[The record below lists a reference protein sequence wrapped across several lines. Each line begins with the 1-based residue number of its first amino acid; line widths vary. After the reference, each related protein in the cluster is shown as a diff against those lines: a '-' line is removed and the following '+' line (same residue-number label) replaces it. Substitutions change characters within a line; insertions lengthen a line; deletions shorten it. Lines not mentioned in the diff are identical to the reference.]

1 MALTSSGE
9 ISLLDIFRNREDN
22 GSATGTDIDIQTL
35 AVQLASGSTVGDVDG
50 NGTANQTADRT
61 QLNSAPHAFD
71 EFYSANYPNDIF
83 SNVVAKIGSTAVT
96 DNGYVDGET
105 AKIEWDIDDGTTD
118 DYTAGLKYASDNT
131 VVDSATLD
139 DDGNSKTV
147 SVNITIPNIDAAA
160 DRYYPFVTTGTFS
173 NIVGNNIDHFDA
185 LGTVTI
191 TDPDASGIPTV
202 SNTTTNTDITHARSI
217 ADDSS
222 VNDYNWS
229 FVKTSGDGQGVFD
242 GESSYGT
249 VTSTTSAPTIRYRG
263 PGIFTADLR
272 VDGNPSQARNS
283 STAATVT
290 HEIEYVN
297 LTTINSISSV
307 NATTAVTVAGTNKGL
322 SGGVTFGLVDTSDD
336 DAFLS
341 GKSANDTVDS
351 RYIAQNYTADIT
363 AADSNS
369 TLTLQGRVID
379 RSDSTT
385 NQNRNTST
393 FSVFPLLTTGKNTIN
408 AGVNTVYSSTNNSAG
423 TTFNGDSTS
432 YVNTVAYGT
441 PGTATDNVTAY
452 AYSINTAPTGW
463 SFSAASSATTNFAGG
478 TGVSTG
484 KTVTLTVT
492 STAAAGDSASDQST
506 ATTHT
511 LALLFKPC
519 IIAITHTGGVI
530 VVNDTSV
537 VVSALS
543 WQGFADGTGFQLSIR
558 NAAGQ
563 VVSENTTVNYNNT
576 EGSTT
581 TQISKTSLSI
591 DLGDSSEAGTMKV
604 RVARRDD
611 LSLYRQFDITI
622 SDFTSTVIQGVG
634 AGYGTPEQ
642 ALVAELAGGGGWSN
656 TTKKFQPGDSFG
668 NGIVL
673 FDDNAGTVFNGGA
686 NYHGTK
692 PGSTT
697 NFFSVATNGVIG
709 NIFVGRS
716 TIPPRAPSGLSNSSA
731 ITAISVS
738 NYSVA
743 NYTFSASGTTTA
755 TFNGKTTTKTVT
767 VSFNDNSAINQG
779 YEVFENNS
787 SGTSVAE
794 EDANDTS
801 AAITGITGNKTY
813 AVHAVGNSNG
823 SSTILSLGTVTTGYT
838 HSNTGQLFL
847 QATNNSGG
855 ATTNLGTVNST
866 TSGTQTITWDKD
878 ALAVGTH
885 TVRLRR
891 TSYTGT
897 QVAIDSSVVVAP
909 SFGSFSGVIFTDTV
923 GPGDTDTSNEVTIT
937 LNSAGGT
944 VAVSIV
950 DTTGQS
956 GEMNINYRLK
966 AGGGSYSSYGS
977 NPSVSAAAG
986 SVTITL
992 QAFAT
997 QVKDANSSGTGVIKL
1012 VGPDGGSTFD
1022 SANLNHGWTG
1032 EEAP

>member
-1 MALTSSGE
+1 MALASSGE

-22 GSATGTDIDIQTL
+22 SSATGTDIDIQTL
-35 AVQLASGSTVGDVDG
+35 AVQIASGSTVGDVDG
-50 NGTANQTADRT
+50 NGTANQTADRNA
-61 QLNSAPHAFD
+61 LNSAPYAFD

-83 SNVVAKIGSTAVT
+83 SSVIAKVGSTSVMG
-96 DNGYVDGET
+96 DGYVDGET

-118 DYTAGLKYASDNT
+118 DYTAGLKYTSDNS
-131 VVDSATLD
+131 VAVSATLD
-139 DDGNSKTV
+139 DDGNNKTV
-147 SVNITIPNIDAAA
+147 SVTMTVPNVDAAA
-160 DRYYPFVTTGTFS
+160 DKYYPFVTTGTYS
-173 NIVGNNIDHFDA
+173 NIVGANIDHFDA

-249 VTSTTSAPTIRYRG
+249 VTSTQSQPTIRYRG

-272 VDGNPSQARNS
+272 VDGDPSQARNS

-322 SGGVTFGLVDTSDD
+322 SGGVTFGLVDTG
-336 DAFLS
+336 ATTTFLS

-351 RYIAQNYTADIT
+351 RYIAQNYTANFT
-363 AADSNS
+363 AADSNT

-379 RSDSTT
+379 RSDGTT
-385 NQNRNTST
+385 GQNRNTST
-393 FSVFPLLTTGKNTIN
+393 FSVFPLLSNSKNTIN
-408 AGVNTVYSSTNNSAG
+408 AGTNTVYSSTNNSAG

-478 TGVSTG
+478 TGVHTG
-484 KTVTLTVT
+484 KTVTLTIT
-492 STAAAGDSASDQST
+492 STAAAGDSASDQSS
-506 ATTHT
+506 ASTHT
-511 LALLFKPC
+511 LAILFKPC
-519 IIAITHTGGVI
+519 IIAITHTAGTL
-530 VVNDTSV
+530 VVNDTDV
-537 VVSALS
+537 VVTALS

-558 NAAGQ
+558 NAANQ
-563 VVSENTTVNYNNT
+563 VVSSNTTVNYNNT

-581 TQISKTSLSI
+581 TQISKTGLSI
-591 DLGDSSEAGTMKV
+591 NLGDSSEAGTMKV
-604 RVARRDD
+604 RVARRDN
-611 LSLYRQFDITI
+611 LNLYRQFNITI
-622 SDFTSTVIQGVG
+622 ADFTSIVIQGVG

-642 ALVAELAGGGGWSN
+642 ALVAKLAGGGGWAN
-656 TTKKFQPGDSFG
+656 TTKKLQPGDSFG
-668 NGIVL
+668 NGVTI
-673 FDDNAGTVFNGGA
+673 FNDNVGNAFNGGGS
-686 NYHGTK
+686 YHGTK

-697 NFFSVATNGVIG
+697 SYFSVSTSGVIG
-709 NIFVGRS
+709 NVFVGDS

-731 ITAISVS
+731 ITGVSVS
-738 NYSVA
+738 SFSVA
-743 NYTFSASGTTTA
+743 NYTFSTSGTTTA

-767 VSFNDNSAINQG
+767 VSFNDNSVINEG
-779 YEVFENNS
+779 YEIFENNS
-787 SGTSVAE
+787 SGTSVDE
-794 EDANDTS
+794 QGANDTS
-801 AAITGITGNKTY
+801 GTVTGVTANKTF
-813 AVHAVGNSNG
+813 AVHAIGNSNG
-823 SSTILSLGTVTTGYT
+823 DSNILSLGTVTTGYT
-838 HSNTGQLFL
+838 HSNAGTLYL

-866 TSGTQTITWDKD
+866 TTGTQTITWDKD

-891 TSYTGT
+891 DSYTGT
-897 QVAIDSSVVVAP
+897 QVAIDTSVVVA
-909 SFGSFSGVIFTDTV
+909 GSFAAWSGEPFVDTV
-923 GPGDTDTSNEVTIT
+923 GSGGTDESAEVSIVY
-937 LNSAGGT
+937 NSAGETVKVEYIASNGGT
-944 VAVSIV
+944 
-950 DTTGQS
+950 
-956 GEMNINYRLK
+956 NINLDYRLK
-966 AGGGSYSSYGS
+966 LSGGSFTSYSTLPQIAVG
-977 NPSVSAAAG
+977 AG
-986 SVTITL
+986 SVTVIL
-992 QAFAT
+992 QARGS
-997 QVKDANSSGTGVIKL
+997 QLKEANTSGTDQIRLTGL
-1012 VGPDGGSTFD
+1012 STGTD
-1022 SANLNHGWTG
+1022 SPSLDVNWDVDET
-1032 EEAP
+1032 P

>member
-1 MALTSSGE
+1 MALASSGA
-9 ISLLDIFRNREDN
+9 ISLLDIFRNREND
-22 GSATGTDIDIQTL
+22 GSATGTNIDIQTL

-61 QLNSAPHAFD
+61 LLNSTPYAFD
-71 EFYSANYPNDIF
+71 EFYSANYPNTIF
-83 SNVVAKIGSTAVT
+83 GSVIAKLGSTSVMG
-96 DNGYVDGET
+96 NGFVDGET
-105 AKIEWDIDDGTTD
+105 AKIEWVIEDGTTD
-118 DYTAGLKYASDNT
+118 DYTAGLKLVSDNS
-131 VVDSATLD
+131 VVISGVLD
-139 DDGNSKTV
+139 DDGNTKTV
-147 SVNITIPNIDAAA
+147 SKTMTVPNLAAGA
-160 DRYYPFVTTGTFS
+160 DKYYPFVTTGTFS
-173 NIVGNNIDHFDA
+173 NIVGANIDHFDA

-393 FSVFPLLTTGKNTIN
+393 FTVFPLLTTSKNTIN

-452 AYSINTAPTGW
+452 AYTINTAPTGW

-478 TGVSTG
+478 TGVAKS

-492 STAAAGDSASDQST
+492 STVAAGDSASDQST

-511 LALLFKPC
+511 LAVLYKEC
-519 IIAITHTGGVI
+519 IIAVTHTAGTI
-530 VVNDTSV
+530 VVNDTDV
-537 VVSALS
+537 VVTALS
-543 WQGFADGTGFQLSIR
+543 WQGFGEATGFKLAGVNASGQL
-558 NAAGQ
+558 
-563 VVSENTTVNYNNT
+563 VSENNDVAYGDTA
-576 EGSTT
+576 GSTT
-581 TQISKTSLSI
+581 TQISRTGLSI
-591 DLGDSSEAGTMKV
+591 NLGNFDTAGTMRI
-604 RVARRDD
+604 RVKKHNATSTFRD
-611 LSLYRQFDITI
+611 FNITI
-622 SDFTSTVIQGVG
+622 SDYTSTVIQGVG

-642 ALVAELAGGGGWSN
+642 ALIAKVAGGDGWAN
-656 TTKKFQPGDSFG
+656 TTKQFRPGESFG
-668 NGIVL
+668 NGIIL
-673 FDDNAGTVFNGGA
+673 YNPADDGGSSEGVVFNGGA
-686 NYHGTK
+686 VYHGTK
-692 PGSTT
+692 PSSTT
-697 NFFSVATNGVIG
+697 SYFSVGTNGAIG
-709 NIFVGRS
+709 NIFVGDAA
-716 TIPPRAPSGLSNSSA
+716 IPPRAPSGLNTSA
-731 ITAISVS
+731 AQTSIAVS
-738 NYSVA
+738 NFA
-743 NYTFSASGTTTA
+743 ASEYIFRTDQTTTA
-755 TFNGKTTTKTVT
+755 TFNSQVTTKTVT
-767 VSFNDNSAINQG
+767 VTWNDVSSINET
-779 YEVFENNS
+779 YSIFETNS
-787 SGTSVAE
+787 SGAE
-794 EDANDTS
+794 TVSDIGADVETQ
-801 AAITGITGNKTY
+801 AITGVTGNRTF
-813 AVHAVGNSNG
+813 AVHARGNGNGDSN
-823 SSTILSLGTVTTGYT
+823 ILSLGTVATSYS
-838 HSNTGQLFL
+838 HSNNGSLFL
-847 QATNNSGG
+847 HATKADG
-855 ATTNLGTVNST
+855 TTVNVDDI
-866 TSGTQTITWDKD
+866 TSGTTFTWTKNV
-878 ALAVGTH
+878 L
-885 TVRLRR
+885 
-891 TSYTGT
+891 
-897 QVAIDSSVVVAP
+897 
-909 SFGSFSGVIFTDTV
+909 
-923 GPGDTDTSNEVTIT
+923 
-937 LNSAGGT
+937 SAG
-944 VAVSIV
+944 
-950 DTTGQS
+950 
-956 GEMNINYRLK
+956 E
-966 AGGGSYSSYGS
+966 
-977 NPSVSAAAG
+977 
-986 SVTITL
+986 
-992 QAFAT
+992 
-997 QVKDANSSGTGVIKL
+997 
-1012 VGPDGGSTFD
+1012 
-1022 SANLNHGWTG
+1022 
-1032 EEAP
+1032 